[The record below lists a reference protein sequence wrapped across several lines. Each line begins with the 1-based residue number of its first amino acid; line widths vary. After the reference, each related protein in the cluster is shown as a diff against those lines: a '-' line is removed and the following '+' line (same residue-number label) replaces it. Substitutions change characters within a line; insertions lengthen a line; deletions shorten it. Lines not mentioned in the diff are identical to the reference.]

1 MIKPST
7 GNFAGKDIEWHVVL
21 RPLVLDR
28 KADRR
33 RQRPDVAAMI
43 MAFTQKAPARPPIP
57 AEIRVLLV
65 AAFIIALGFGLIAP
79 ILPQYAV
86 SFDVGAAAA
95 TVIVSIFAFTRLIFA
110 PVAGVLVGKL
120 GEPRIYVTG
129 VLLVAVSTLLCA
141 AVQDYTQLL
150 LARGLGGFGSTMFT
164 ISAMALIA
172 RLSPGESRGRISG
185 LYAGS
190 FLLGNVAGPVL
201 GTVLAPLGMR
211 LPFVIYGIALVIAAM
226 VVYMALGRRRDLD
239 ERAKNPASAATA
251 IEVVT
256 MRQAMGSPTYRAALF
271 SGFSYGWL
279 AFGVRNSMIPLFAL
293 AVFGQAQGQSVA
305 GISLAI
311 FAVGNGCALLFS
323 GKLTDRIGRKI
334 PVLIGMS
341 VLIVSIGAMG
351 FFTSLAGFVICSV
364 IAGFGAGTLGPAQQA
379 SVADVIGSG
388 RNGGKALAG
397 FQMCQD
403 LGSIIGP
410 LIAGAMADF
419 WSYQLAFSVS
429 AVVGLVGVIAWLLVP
444 QTTKPVPTDDRQP

>member
-1 MIKPST
+1 MVP
-7 GNFAGKDIEWHVVL
+7 G
-21 RPLVLDR
+21 PLILDR
-28 KADRR
+28 KADRL
-33 RQRPDVAAMI
+33 RQGPDIAAMT

-172 RLSPGESRGRISG
+172 RLSPDESRGRISG

-211 LPFVIYGIALVIAAM
+211 LPFVIYGVALVIAAA

-239 ERAKNPASAATA
+239 EQANNPAADGQS

-256 MRQAMGSPTYRAALF
+256 MRQAMGSTTYRAALF

-293 AVFGQAQGQSVA
+293 AVFGQVQGQSVA

-311 FAVGNGCALLFS
+311 FAVGNGCALLFA
-323 GKLTDRIGRKI
+323 GRLTDRIGRKV
-334 PVLIGMS
+334 PVLLGMS

-351 FFTSLAGFVICSV
+351 IFTSFAGFIICSA

-397 FQMCQD
+397 FQMCTD

-419 WSYQLAFSVS
+419 WSYQLAFGIS
-429 AVVGLVGVIAWLLVP
+429 AVVGVIGLIAWFLVP
-444 QTTKPVPTDDRQP
+444 RASNPVRTDNQQL

>member
-1 MIKPST
+1 
-7 GNFAGKDIEWHVVL
+7 
-21 RPLVLDR
+21 
-28 KADRR
+28 
-33 RQRPDVAAMI
+33 
-43 MAFTQKAPARPPIP
+43 MAFTSKDSLRPAIP
-57 AEIRVLLV
+57 QEIRVLLV

-95 TVIVSIFAFTRLIFA
+95 TIIVSIFAFTRLIFA

-120 GEPRIYVTG
+120 GEPKIYVTG
-129 VLLVAVSTLLCA
+129 VLLVALSTLLCA
-141 AVQDYTQLL
+141 VVQDYTQLL
-150 LARGLGGFGSTMFT
+150 IARGLGGFGSTMFT

-172 RLSPGESRGRISG
+172 RLSPEESRGRISG

-211 LPFVIYGIALVIAAM
+211 IPFLIYGTALVVAAL
-226 VVYMALGRRRDLD
+226 VVYFALGRRRDLD
-239 ERAKNPASAATA
+239 KKSDGASDKSQP

-256 MRQAMGSPTYRAALF
+256 VRQAVASPTYRAALF

-293 AVFGQAQGQSVA
+293 FVFGQGEGQGVA
-305 GISLAI
+305 GISLAL
-311 FAVGNGCALLFS
+311 FAIGNGAALLFS

-341 VLIVSIGAMG
+341 ILVLSIGAMG
-351 FFTSLAGFVICSV
+351 FFTSWAGFIFCSIV
-364 IAGFGAGTLGPAQQA
+364 AGFGAGTLGPAQQA
-379 SVADVIGSG
+379 SVADVIGAG
-388 RNGGKALAG
+388 KNGGKALAG

-410 LIAGAMADF
+410 LVAGAIADL
-419 WSYQLAFSVS
+419 WSYQLAFSIS
-429 AVVGLVGVIAWLLVP
+429 AVVGLVGLTAWLLVP
-444 QTTKPVPTDDRQP
+444 RPISPVTVEG

>member
-1 MIKPST
+1 MALKT
-7 GNFAGKDIEWHVVL
+7 T
-21 RPLVLDR
+21 R
-28 KADRR
+28 
-33 RQRPDVAAMI
+33 AA
-43 MAFTQKAPARPPIP
+43 KAPIP
-57 AEIRVLLV
+57 QEISVLLV

-86 SFDVGAAAA
+86 SFDVGNAAA
-95 TVIVSIFAFTRLIFA
+95 TIIVSIFAFTRLIFA

-120 GEPRIYVTG
+120 GEPKIYVTG

-141 AVQDYTQLL
+141 VVQDYTQLL
-150 LARGLGGFGSTMFT
+150 IARGLGGFGSTMFT

-172 RLSPGESRGRISG
+172 RLAPEKSRGRISG

-190 FLLGNVAGPVL
+190 FLLGNVFGPVL
-201 GTVLAPLGMR
+201 GTLLAPLGMR
-211 LPFVIYGIALVIAAM
+211 IPFLIYGTALVIAAG

-239 ERAKNPASAATA
+239 ADAANPRSRHSD

-256 MRQAMGSPTYRAALF
+256 TREALVSPAYRAALF

-293 AVFGQAQGQSVA
+293 AVFGQSMGATAA
-305 GISLAI
+305 GISMTVFAI
-311 FAVGNGCALLFS
+311 GNGCALVFS
-323 GKLTDRIGRKI
+323 GRLTDSIGRKI
-334 PVLIGMS
+334 PVILGMS
-341 VLIVSIGAMG
+341 VLLLSIGAMG
-351 FFTSLAGFVICSV
+351 YSTSLVGFIVFSVLAGI
-364 IAGFGAGTLGPAQQA
+364 GGGLLGPAQQA

-397 FQMCQD
+397 FQMCTD

-410 LIAGAMADF
+410 LLAGALADMISF
-419 WSYQLAFSVS
+419 QLAFNIS

-444 QTTKPVPTDDRQP
+444 KTIKPVKLVE

>member
-1 MIKPST
+1 MALKRKTS
-7 GNFAGKDIEWHVVL
+7 V
-21 RPLVLDR
+21 RP
-28 KADRR
+28 A
-33 RQRPDVAAMI
+33 
-43 MAFTQKAPARPPIP
+43 IP
-57 AEIRVLLV
+57 KEIRVLLI

-110 PVAGVLVGKL
+110 PVAGALVGKL

-141 AVQDYTQLL
+141 VVQDYTQLL
-150 LARGLGGFGSTMFT
+150 VARGLGGFGSTMFT

-172 RLSPGESRGRISG
+172 RLAPEESRGRISG

-211 LPFVIYGIALVIAAM
+211 IPFIIYGTALIIAAG
-226 VVYMALGRRRDLD
+226 VVYAALGRRRKLD
-239 ERAKNPASAATA
+239 NDAENPVSGKPA

-256 MRQAMGSPTYRAALF
+256 AKEALASPTYRAALF

-279 AFGVRNSMIPLFAL
+279 AFGIRNSMIPLFAL
-293 AVFGQAQGQSVA
+293 AVFGQGQGTGVA
-305 GISLAI
+305 GISMAV

-323 GKLTDRIGRKI
+323 GKLTDRVGRKL
-334 PVLIGMS
+334 PVLLGMS
-341 VLIVSIGAMG
+341 VLVLSIGAMG
-351 FFTSLAGFVICSV
+351 VFTSLTGFIICS
-364 IAGFGAGTLGPAQQA
+364 IAAGFGGGILGPAQQA

-388 RNGGKALAG
+388 RNGGKALAA
-397 FQMCQD
+397 FQMCTD

-410 LIAGAMADF
+410 LLAGVMADLI
-419 WSYQLAFSVS
+419 SYEIAFLIS
-429 AVVGLVGVIAWLLVP
+429 ASVGLVGVTAWILVP
-444 QTTKPVPTDDRQP
+444 STFRQDQSIAQKGSTE

>member
-1 MIKPST
+1 M
-7 GNFAGKDIEWHVVL
+7 ALL
-21 RPLVLDR
+21 RKKSV
-28 KADRR
+28 
-33 RQRPDVAAMI
+33 
-43 MAFTQKAPARPPIP
+43 RPPIP
-57 AEIRVLLV
+57 KEIGVLLI

-110 PVAGVLVGKL
+110 PVAGALVGKL
-120 GEPRIYVTG
+120 GEPKIYVTG

-141 AVQDYTQLL
+141 VVQDYTQLL
-150 LARGLGGFGSTMFT
+150 VARGLGGFGSTMFT

-172 RLSPGESRGRISG
+172 RLAPEESRGRISG

-211 LPFVIYGIALVIAAM
+211 LPFLIYGTALVIAAG
-226 VVYMALGRRRDLD
+226 VVYVALGRRRKLD
-239 ERAKNPASAATA
+239 DGSANPASGKPS

-256 MRQAMGSPTYRAALF
+256 AKEALASPTYRAALF

-279 AFGVRNSMIPLFAL
+279 AFGIRNSMIPLFAL
-293 AVFGQAQGQSVA
+293 AVFGAGQGTYVA
-305 GISLAI
+305 GVSMAV

-323 GKLTDRIGRKI
+323 GKLTDRVGRKI
-334 PVLIGMS
+334 PVLLGMS
-341 VLIVSIGAMG
+341 VLVLSIGAMG
-351 FFTSLAGFVICSV
+351 VFTSLTGFIVCSIV
-364 IAGFGAGTLGPAQQA
+364 AGFGGGILGPAQQA

-388 RNGGKALAG
+388 RNGGKALAA
-397 FQMCQD
+397 FQMCTD

-410 LIAGAMADF
+410 LLAGVMADMI
-419 WSYQLAFSVS
+419 SYELAFAIS
-429 AVVGLVGVIAWLLVP
+429 ASVGLVGVIAWLFVP
-444 QTTKPVPTDDRQP
+444 KNLQPVPAKRPQADSPQENRP

>member
-1 MIKPST
+1 MWSLVGLPCSPEKGWPT
-7 GNFAGKDIEWHVVL
+7 GVDSGSSAIDMALK
-21 RPLVLDR
+21 R
-28 KADRR
+28 KISAS
-33 RQRPDVAAMI
+33 
-43 MAFTQKAPARPPIP
+43 PAIP
-57 AEIRVLLV
+57 KEIGVLLI

-110 PVAGVLVGKL
+110 PVAGALVGKL

-141 AVQDYTQLL
+141 VVQDYTQLL
-150 LARGLGGFGSTMFT
+150 IARGLGGFGSTMFT

-172 RLSPGESRGRISG
+172 RLAPDESRGRISG

-211 LPFVIYGIALVIAAM
+211 VPFVIYGTALIIAAG
-226 VVYMALGRRRDLD
+226 VVYAALGRRRKLD
-239 ERAKNPASAATA
+239 HDAENPDSGKPA

-256 MRQAMGSPTYRAALF
+256 AKEALASPAYRAALF

-279 AFGVRNSMIPLFAL
+279 AFGIRNSMIPLFAL
-293 AVFGQAQGQSVA
+293 AVFGQGHGTAVA
-305 GISLAI
+305 GISMTV

-323 GKLTDRIGRKI
+323 GKLTDRVGRKI
-334 PVLIGMS
+334 PVLLGMS
-341 VLIVSIGAMG
+341 VLVLSIGAMG
-351 FFTSLAGFVICSV
+351 VFTSLAGFIICSIV
-364 IAGFGAGTLGPAQQA
+364 AGFGAGILGPAQQA

-388 RNGGKALAG
+388 RNGGKALAA
-397 FQMCQD
+397 FQMCTD

-410 LIAGAMADF
+410 LLSGVMADMI
-419 WSYQLAFSVS
+419 SYELAFAIS
-429 AVVGLVGVIAWLLVP
+429 ASVGLVGVVAWLLVP
-444 QTTKPVPTDDRQP
+444 KNIRAVPVTESPKQL